1 MRRLEVTP
9 ASLVAATLFFLAI
22 LASLGLAL
30 VALFRRGRNE
40 QTLLRALTLRVGLSV
55 LFFLLLLL
63 GWYLGLLEPHGLG
76 R

>member
-1 MRRLEVTP
+1 M
-9 ASLVAATLFFLAI
+9 AATLFFLAI
-22 LASLGLAL
+22 LATLGLAL
-30 VALFRRGRNE
+30 VALFRRGDHS

-63 GWYLGLLEPHGLG
+63 GWYFGLLEPHGLG

>member
-1 MRRLEVTP
+1 V
-9 ASLVAATLFFLAI
+9 VATLFFVAI

-30 VALFRRGRNE
+30 AALFRRGKHGD
-40 QTLLRALTLRVGLSV
+40 TLLRALTIRVSLSV

-63 GWYLGLLEPHGLG
+63 GWYLGVLEPHELG

>member
-1 MRRLEVTP
+1 M
-9 ASLVAATLFFLAI
+9 LVAATLFFLAI

-30 VALFRRGRNE
+30 VALFRRGDHS

-55 LFFLLLLL
+55 LFFVLLLL
-63 GWYLGLLEPHGLG
+63 GWYFGLLEPHGLG

>member
-1 MRRLEVTP
+1 MRRLEATP
-9 ASLVAATLFFLAI
+9 ASLVVATLFFVAI

-40 QTLLRALTLRVGLSV
+40 QTLLRALTIRVGLSV

-63 GWYLGLLEPHGLG
+63 GWYLGVLEPHALG